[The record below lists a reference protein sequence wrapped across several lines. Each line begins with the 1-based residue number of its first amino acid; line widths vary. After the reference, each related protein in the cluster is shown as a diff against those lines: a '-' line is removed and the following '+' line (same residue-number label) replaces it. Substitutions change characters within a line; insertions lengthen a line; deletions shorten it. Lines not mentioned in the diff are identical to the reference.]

1 MNDRVWISG
10 QAQSLHPRLSEA
22 LRQLGID
29 VQRVP
34 GGGSLSIIAAD
45 DAAPAG
51 RAIEIG
57 RSVNP
62 ALSTRAAQ
70 ACGTAL
76 ACGSALDIGALDFDD
91 PDLGF
96 AAAII
101 AAVARPGAPA
111 AVAPASRELIALAA
125 RVAARD
131 VSVLINGPT
140 GTGKEVL
147 ANYIHQRSPRRGAS
161 FVAVNC
167 AALPEAML
175 EALLFGHE
183 RGAFTGAS
191 AGAKGL
197 FRAADGGTLLLD
209 EITELPLPLQAKLLR
224 ALQEQEVLPIGAIV
238 AQKVDV
244 RVIACSNRNLAAE
257 VAAGRFRADLFYRL
271 AVFPL
276 TITPLAT
283 RPADIVPIAA
293 ALWQRDRLALW
304 PTAAALHKLQT
315 HTWPGN
321 VRELGNVL
329 QRASVYAQGSRIEA
343 HDIVFDDMAPA
354 AEAALLASPA
364 RSATAP
370 PVSLGGIVREREFAA
385 IRSALADCS
394 GRRLE
399 TARRLGIS
407 ERTLRYKMVAMSGGA
422 AVAARAAPAAM
433 TMQ

>member
-1 MNDRVWISG
+1 MTAILVWISDA
-10 QAQSLHPRLSEA
+10 AQCLHPQLPVA
-22 LRQLGID
+22 LRQSGVE
-29 VQRVP
+29 VQDSVGPETMAVVVADEPATTSRFVRV
-34 GGGSLSIIAAD
+34 
-45 DAAPAG
+45 G
-51 RAIEIG
+51 RA
-57 RSVNP
+57 SNP
-62 ALSTRAAQ
+62 T
-70 ACGTAL
+70 
-76 ACGSALDIGALDFDD
+76 LDASPEVHCHGVMNFGDDDLD
-91 PDLGF
+91 F
-96 AAAII
+96 AAALI
-101 AAVARPGAPA
+101 ATGVHRDVPA
-111 AVAPASRELIALAA
+111 AVAPASQALLRLAE

-131 VSVLINGPT
+131 VGVLISGAT

-147 ANYIHQRSPRRGAS
+147 ANHVHRCSPRRAAS

-183 RGAFTGAS
+183 RGAFTGA
-191 AGAKGL
+191 AQNAKGL

-224 ALQEQEVLPIGAIV
+224 ALQEQEVLPIGATAAVKI
-238 AQKVDV
+238 DV
-244 RVIACSNRNLAAE
+244 RVIACSNRNLATE

-293 ALWQRDRLALW
+293 ALWRQGNLALW
-304 PTAAALHKLQT
+304 PTAAALRKLEA
-315 HTWPGN
+315 HHWPGN

-343 HDIVFDDMAPA
+343 TDIVFDVAAPAVDTLPQVGA
-354 AEAALLASPA
+354 AEATGARGAPA
-364 RSATAP
+364 
-370 PVSLGGIVREREFAA
+370 SLGGIVREREFAA
-385 IRSALADCS
+385 IRAALADCS

-407 ERTLRYKMVAMSGGA
+407 ERTLRYKMVAMCGGN
-422 AVAARAAPAAM
+422 AVPAAAM